1 MKSVTKVV
9 FNQDMS
15 HLALVWSTGGFTKF
29 DVRTF
34 KQLYEGQTDAQI
46 IALALQYKTTQV
58 VYVTQDNPH

>member
-1 MKSVTKVV
+1 
-9 FNQDMS
+9 MS